1 MKPEVSSM
9 KSANEKYPRSIELFE
24 QAQQYFVGGLAS
36 SLHKA
41 KTDPHPIYIERGKGA
56 RVWDIDGNEYIDYVG
71 GFGPLILGYCPE
83 AVDEAVIEQ
92 IRRGTVF
99 AAPNELL
106 NQVSQKLI
114 EAVPCAELVAYQ
126 STGTEANMLAL
137 RIARAFTG
145 KNKIIR
151 FEGHYHGWSDELLI
165 SNAPDSVTMMGPRN
179 KPWRVPGSPGQLP
192 RASEE
197 IIVLPWNDADLV
209 ETVLRRQGHEI
220 AAVISEP
227 VMCNCEVVYPQ
238 PGYLE
243 ALRTLTRDHDVLLI
257 FDEVITGFRL
267 ALGGAQEYYGVI
279 PDLAVFGKA
288 MAGGYPLSSVMGK
301 REVMESGVKPRGT
314 FNANPLTIAACAATV
329 TELEKPGVYDRM
341 ADTSRSI
348 LDGIRKISKTTQNP
362 LYCDGEG
369 SIWQIAFG
377 ITGRLTDY
385 RDTFRVDKSTY
396 QKLKQQCFRRGLR
409 LHPFRGRLYTSAAH
423 TPTEAAETV
432 RIIADAYQAIQDEP
446 GTRG

>member
-1 MKPEVSSM
+1 VQSE
-9 KSANEKYPRSIELFE
+9 NNRYTRSIELYQ
-24 QAQQYFVGGLAS
+24 QAKRFFVGGVAS

-41 KTDPHPIYIERGKGA
+41 KTDEHPIYIERGKGSK
-56 RVWDIDGNEYIDYVG
+56 VWDIDGNEYIDYVG
-71 GFGPLILGYCPE
+71 GFGPLILGYCPS
-83 AVDEAVIEQ
+83 AVDDAVIEQ

-106 NQVSQKLI
+106 NKVSEKLI
-114 EAVPCAELVAYQ
+114 GAVPCAELVAYQ

-145 KNKIIR
+145 KDKIVR

-179 KPWRVPGSPGQLP
+179 KPWRVLGSPGQLSG
-192 RASEE
+192 ASEQ
-197 IIVLPWNDADLV
+197 IIVLPWNDPDLLERV
-209 ETVLRRQGHEI
+209 FRRHGQEI
-220 AAVISEP
+220 AAVVTEP
-227 VMCNCEVVYPQ
+227 IMCNCEVVYPK
-238 PGYLE
+238 PGFLE
-243 ALRTLTRDHDVLLI
+243 ALRSLTRDHEALLI

-267 ALGGAQEYYGVI
+267 ALGGAQQFFQVT

-301 REVMESGVKPRGT
+301 REIMESGVKPRGT
-314 FNANPLTIAACAATV
+314 FNANPLTIAACYATI
-329 TELEKPGVYDRM
+329 TELEKPGVYERM
-341 ADTSRSI
+341 AEVSRTI
-348 LDGIRKISKTTQNP
+348 LDGIQVISKKGQIP

-377 ITGRLTDY
+377 IDSRLADY
-385 RDTFRVDKSTY
+385 RDTFRVDKPAY
-396 QKLKQQCFRRGLR
+396 QRLKQECFKNGLR

-423 TPTEAAETV
+423 TAEDAAKTLEIIET
-432 RIIADAYQAIQDEP
+432 ALKAI
-446 GTRG
+446 